1 MFLNNIPKDK
11 FLLIAGPCAI
21 EGEKIAFEI
30 AEKLVSITSKLSI
43 PIVFKGSYKKA
54 NRTRIDSFTGI
65 GDKKALKI
73 LKGINSRFSIP
84 VITDIHSSIEADIA
98 AEYVDIIQIPAFLS
112 RQTELLVCASKTGKI
127 INIKKGQFMSPDSM
141 KFAVDKVIQSG
152 NKNVILTERGTQ
164 FGYNDLIVD
173 YRGISELKKIA
184 PTILDVTHS
193 VQKPNQIS
201 GVTGGNPEYIESL
214 ARAGIVNNIDGIFIE
229 THVDPSNAKSDGAN
243 MLDIRNLKNLLSNLL
258 ELRKASSKL

>member
-1 MFLNNIPKDK
+1 
-11 FLLIAGPCAI
+11 
-21 EGEKIAFEI
+21 
-30 AEKLVSITSKLSI
+30 
-43 PIVFKGSYKKA
+43 
-54 NRTRIDSFTGI
+54 
-65 GDKKALKI
+65 
-73 LKGINSRFSIP
+73 
-84 VITDIHSSIEADIA
+84 
-98 AEYVDIIQIPAFLS
+98 
-112 RQTELLVCASKTGKI
+112 
-127 INIKKGQFMSPDSM
+127 MSPDSM

-193 VQKPNQIS
+193 VQRPNQIS

>member
-193 VQKPNQIS
+193 VQRPNQIS

-229 THVDPSNAKSDGAN
+229 THFDPSNAKSDGAN

>member
-193 VQKPNQIS
+193 VQRPNQIS
-201 GVTGGNPEYIESL
+201 GVTGGNPEYIESP

>member
-193 VQKPNQIS
+193 VQRPNQIS

>member
-193 VQKPNQIS
+193 VQRPNQIS

-229 THVDPSNAKSDGAN
+229 THVDPSNAKSDGSN

-258 ELRKASSKL
+258 KLRKASSKL

>member
-229 THVDPSNAKSDGAN
+229 THVDPSNAKSDGSN